1 MQQKY
6 LQREYS
12 WARVLSFDTGKTFVT
27 QHPEGGIKEH
37 SCMQREYFL
46 ARAFLFDTGREC
58 VDPTQLKAAPS

>member
-37 SCMQREYFL
+37 SCMQREYFWRGPFCL
-46 ARAFLFDTGREC
+46 TLEEN
-58 VDPTQLKAAPS
+58 VWTQHS